1 MANSTSLPLIDW
13 NSLQTL
19 SDGDTAF
26 EAELLELF
34 LSDTRTHLT
43 DLETALQQQDT
54 EQVRRLAHHLKGS
67 SANVG
72 IMSFSDI
79 AATLETEARQGSLQN
94 GMELNQRL
102 QGTFLDVEKLINNR

>member
-43 DLETALQQQDT
+43 DLETALQ
-54 EQVRRLAHHLKGS
+54 
-67 SANVG
+67 
-72 IMSFSDI
+72 
-79 AATLETEARQGSLQN
+79 
-94 GMELNQRL
+94 
-102 QGTFLDVEKLINNR
+102 